1 MKTFVKTDL
10 AQISPPAQNLGGCS
24 PPASPPPPRSYTYA
38 KIDTKTLDQVIKINF
53 I

>member
-1 MKTFVKTDL
+1 MKTFVKTDS

-24 PPASPPPPRSYTYA
+24 PPAPPPSCSYTCA

>member
-24 PPASPPPPRSYTYA
+24 PPASPPRSYTYA
-38 KIDTKTLDQVIKINF
+38 KINTKTLDQVIKINF